1 MSLSEQVS
9 LSEFLGVRAVWASP
23 VTNGLIEKVKRM
35 AISSAAVLVEG
46 ETGSGKEIIARALHH
61 FSMRSNKPW
70 VDVNCAALPE
80 HLVESELFGYEK
92 GAFSGA
98 NASKPGLFEM
108 AETGTL
114 FLDEI
119 GELDSR
125 LQVKLLRVLDGVGF
139 YRLGGVKKVTVNVR
153 IVAATNRN
161 LEQEVA
167 HGRFRK
173 DLYHRLSQLVLRV
186 PPLRERQDDI
196 VPIAKLFLEQ
206 QNPQLGLSIEAER
219 ILRSHRWPGN
229 VRELQNVM
237 IYCATMSPGPLVQ
250 KDDLPPALLSYAP
263 LIDATLASAGVSP
276 VDPYRPEA
284 SNGGGEQ
291 APLQLDDME
300 RLTILRVLEQTGGHR
315 ERAARVLGISSR
327 TLSRKL
333 KAYNMQLESVQG

>member
-1 MSLSEQVS
+1 LFE
-9 LSEFLGVRAVWASP
+9 R
-23 VTNGLIEKVKRM
+23 VKRM
-35 AISSAAVLVEG
+35 AMANAAVLIEG

-61 FSMRSNKPW
+61 FSMRSSRPW

-108 AETGTL
+108 AESGTL

-139 YRLGGVKKVTVNVR
+139 YRLGGVKKVSVNVR

-167 HGRFRK
+167 QGRFRK

-186 PPLRERQDDI
+186 PPLRERPDDI
-196 VPIAKLFLEQ
+196 VPIAQLFLEQ
-206 QNPQLGLSIEAER
+206 QNPDLDLSAEAQR

-237 IYCATMSPGPLVQ
+237 IYCATMAAGPMVGR
-250 KDDLPPALLSYAP
+250 DDLPPALLGYAP
-263 LIDATLASAGVSP
+263 LVNATLDAAGVSP
-276 VDPYRPEA
+276 MDPYRPA
-284 SNGGGEQ
+284 GPGEGPG
-291 APLQLDDME
+291 PLQLDDME
-300 RLTILRVLEQTGGHR
+300 KRAILQVLEQTGGHR

-333 KAYNMQLESVQG
+333 KAYNMQLEPVER

>member
-1 MSLSEQVS
+1 MSFTEQVN
-9 LSEFLGVRAVWASP
+9 LSEFLGVTAVWASP
-23 VTNGLIEKVKRM
+23 AMEGLFEKVKRM
-35 AISSAAVLVEG
+35 AISNAAVLIEG
-46 ETGSGKEIIARALHH
+46 ETGSGKEIIARGLHH
-61 FSMRSNKPW
+61 YSMRAGKPW

-80 HLVESELFGYEK
+80 HLVESELFGYDK

-108 AETGTL
+108 ADTGTL

-161 LEQEVA
+161 LELEVA
-167 HGRFRK
+167 EGRFRK

-186 PPLRERQDDI
+186 PPLRERVDDI
-196 VPIAKLFLEQ
+196 VPIAQLFLHQ
-206 QNPQLGLSIEAER
+206 QNPDLELSAEAQQV
-219 ILRSHRWPGN
+219 LRTHRWPGN
-229 VRELQNVM
+229 VRELQNVA
-237 IYCATMSPGPLVQ
+237 IYCATMAAGTVVQ
-250 KDDLPPALLSYAP
+250 RDELPPALLGFAP
-263 LIDATLASAGVSP
+263 LLAATGASP
-276 VDPYRPEA
+276 RPPA
-284 SNGGGEQ
+284 APAVEQ
-291 APLQLDDME
+291 PMQLDDLE
-300 RLTILRVLEQTGGHR
+300 KRTILQVLEQTGGHR

-333 KAYNMQLESVQG
+333 KSYNMQLESVEP